1 MKISDDQY
9 TPSVSARFYN
19 KAIPLVFFFQLR
31 FLFIIKEGYVGG
43 AEPYIIS
50 EVGIYENIL
59 KIES

>member
-1 MKISDDQY
+1 MTSTRLQLVLDFI
-9 TPSVSARFYN
+9 TRLF
-19 KAIPLVFFFQLR
+19 PLFFFFQLR